1 MPPLKTGST
10 EMGKMLCNNPPPT
23 APFELSAF
31 LRQHLAPASA
41 RFCFAPQLVNHCR
54 LCSPTSEIWQAML
67 GFQHTQKKA
76 IPECAV
82 AISST
87 SFADS
92 SQVFSY
98 FAAQCHA
105 GIHTQKHGNTNQ
117 SFSNLKQFT
126 SVHTDAHTS
135 NFAMSP
141 HAHPHTPPKAHR
153 KRTKRGRVS

>member
-41 RFCFAPQLVNHCR
+41 RFCFAPQLVSGKQCWVSN
-54 LCSPTSEIWQAML
+54 TK
-67 GFQHTQKKA
+67 KKA

-117 SFSNLKQFT
+117 SFSKLKQFT

>member
-1 MPPLKTGST
+1 
-10 EMGKMLCNNPPPT
+10 MLCNNPPPT
-23 APFELSAF
+23 APFELSAL
-31 LRQHLAPASA
+31 LRQHLAPARCAFS
-41 RFCFAPQLVNHCR
+41 F
-54 LCSPTSEIWQAML
+54 CSPTCEPLPTLLPHFGDMASNV
-67 GFQHTQKKA
+67 GFPTHTKKA

-117 SFSNLKQFT
+117 SFSKLKQFT

>member
-10 EMGKMLCNNPPPT
+10 EMGKMLCNNPSPT

-87 SFADS
+87 SFAD
-92 SQVFSY
+92 
-98 FAAQCHA
+98 A

-117 SFSNLKQFT
+117 SFSKLKQFT

>member
-54 LCSPTSEIWQAML
+54 LCSPTSEKWQAML
-67 GFQHTQKKA
+67 GFQQKKA

-87 SFADS
+87 SFAD
-92 SQVFSY
+92 
-98 FAAQCHA
+98 AC
-105 GIHTQKHGNTNQ
+105 IHTQKHGNTNQ
-117 SFSNLKQFT
+117 SFSKLKQFT